1 MKCTNRH
8 NLPPEVYD
16 ALVKNR
22 YSGDE
27 EGTVDKTDYSISA
40 IIAPTQQTI
49 LRRRYPGCASEDAID
64 RVWSLFGSIA
74 HALLEEHGSEG
85 SIVEKRFYLKVSGLM
100 ISGQIDNYKDRKITD
115 YKVTSAVKIKMK
127 SFDDWAAQ
135 LNAYSYILEENGLP
149 VDSIRIVTI
158 IRDWQEREAERDKA
172 YPQAP
177 ILILPFIKWQRDVRK
192 RYVETRVK
200 ALIIADK
207 LQDEDL
213 PFCTD
218 NERWYKFI
226 SWAVVKEGAARA
238 TKVFYAESDED
249 AARSL
254 AKEKGE
260 GYIVER
266 RMTIP
271 RRCMRYCDV
280 SEKCTQHKVY
290 LDKMKKEE
298 TNGQVE
304 QA

>member
-8 NLPPEVYD
+8 NLPPEVVA
-16 ALVKNR
+16 ALTKNR

-27 EGTVDKTDYSISA
+27 EGSEHTTDYSISA
-40 IIAPTQQTI
+40 IIAPTQKTI
-49 LRRRYPGCASEDAID
+49 LRRRYPGVASEDVID

-85 SIVEKRFYLKVSGLM
+85 SITEKRFYLKVAGLT
-100 ISGQIDNYKDRKITD
+100 ISGQVDNYKDRKITD

-135 LNAYSYILEENGLP
+135 LNSYSYILEENNLP
-149 VDSIRIVTI
+149 VDSIRVVTI
-158 IRDWQEREAERDKA
+158 IRDWQEREAERDKS

-177 ILILPFIKWQRDVRK
+177 ILILPFVKWQRDVRK
-192 RYVETRVK
+192 KYVETRVNALLK
-200 ALIIADK
+200 AI
-207 LQDEDL
+207 DL
-213 PFCTD
+213 PDDQLPKCSD

-226 SWAVVKEGAARA
+226 SWAVIKEGSARA
-238 TKVFYAESDED
+238 LKVFYAESDED

-260 GYIVER
+260 GYMVEK

-280 SEKCTQHKVY
+280 SINCVQHQAY
-290 LDKMKKEE
+290 LKTIKEG
-298 TNGQVE
+298 TNGEVE